1 MNDLASHSTFNA
13 FESIRKEDEIGEY
26 WSARELS
33 KILSYS
39 DYRNF
44 KDVMRK
50 AFYAA
55 KNSGQR
61 GKDHFGAL
69 TTMVK
74 IGSTASKKIDDV
86 RLSRYACYL
95 IVQNGDPSKEIIA
108 LGQTYFAVQT
118 RIQEIQAMEDYSSL
132 NSEDD
137 RRCFLREQL
146 TKHNKD
152 LASAAKK
159 GGGRC

>member
-132 NSEDD
+132 NSEMIED
-137 RRCFLREQL
+137 
-146 TKHNKD
+146 
-152 LASAAKK
+152 AS
-159 GGGRC
+159 